1 MKKYCLFLLTILI
14 TLTFI
19 SCNNTTTN
27 TQITSLEL
35 EMPKT
40 NTVETTNGYALFA
53 DNTYSADKTFVT
65 RGYINNGS
73 SYSYVNA
80 TIKAQKALDE
90 NQDSI
95 TIESNFKFDTNEI
108 YTVWA
113 EYNGLKSKPYNVCTY
128 EANSV
133 IDARI
138 QDKPIPTGLKLS
150 DFKKLIKD
158 VKSFDENGLIK
169 EASEAAINNII
180 VILYNSETDK
190 LIQLSES
197 VKTQKGYDLIIAYTD
212 STSPFFIIEDADIY
226 DPTTDFNSIAIYNG
240 YYDRA
245 NLSLAG
251 LKYAKRYNGTTITT
265 EGKCDPFTT
274 DDGTTLKDNHYLTIK
289 DGNIETTYNQNE
301 KVDYIFEKNNS
312 YLITLKVIN
321 GEDEL
326 TATKKIYF

>member
-1 MKKYCLFLLTILI
+1 MKKYCLILLALLLALSFT
-14 TLTFI
+14 
-19 SCNNTTTN
+19 SCNNSTRSA
-27 TQITSLEL
+27 QITSLEL

-40 NTVETTNGYALFA
+40 NTVETENGYALFA
-53 DNTYSADKTFVT
+53 NNTYSAGKTFVT

-80 TIKAQKALDE
+80 TIKAQKSLDSS
-90 NQDSI
+90 QTF
-95 TIESNFKFDTNEI
+95 TIWSNFKFDTNEI
-108 YTVWA
+108 YTIWA
-113 EYNGLKSKPYNVCTY
+113 EYNGLKSKSYNVCTY
-128 EANSV
+128 EPNS
-133 IDARI
+133 IFDARI

-169 EASEAAINNII
+169 EASEEAINNII

-212 STSPFFIIEDADIY
+212 STSPFVIIQEVDIY
-226 DPTTDFNSIAIYNG
+226 DPATDFNSIAIYNG

>member
-1 MKKYCLFLLTILI
+1 MKKYLIVLLALLFALTI
-14 TLTFI
+14 T
-19 SCNNTTTN
+19 SCNNSTN
-27 TQITSLEL
+27 TARVTSLEL

-53 DNTYSADKTFVT
+53 DSTYSAGKTFVT

-90 NQDSI
+90 SQDPI
-95 TIESNFKFDTNEI
+95 TIGSNFKFDTNEI

-169 EASEAAINNII
+169 EASEEAINNII

-190 LIQLSES
+190 L
-197 VKTQKGYDLIIAYTD
+197 
-212 STSPFFIIEDADIY
+212 
-226 DPTTDFNSIAIYNG
+226 
-240 YYDRA
+240 
-245 NLSLAG
+245 LASG
-251 LKYAKRYNGTTITT
+251 
-265 EGKCDPFTT
+265 
-274 DDGTTLKDNHYLTIK
+274 
-289 DGNIETTYNQNE
+289 
-301 KVDYIFEKNNS
+301 
-312 YLITLKVIN
+312 
-321 GEDEL
+321 
-326 TATKKIYF
+326 

>member
-1 MKKYCLFLLTILI
+1 MKKYCLILLALLLTLSF
-14 TLTFI
+14 T
-19 SCNNTTTN
+19 SCNNSTN
-27 TQITSLEL
+27 TARVTSLEL

-53 DNTYSADKTFVT
+53 YNTYSAGKTFVT

-80 TIKAQKALDE
+80 TIKAQKSLDSS
-90 NQDSI
+90 QTS
-95 TIESNFKFDTNEI
+95 TIGSNFKFDTNEI

-113 EYNGLKSKPYNVCTY
+113 EYNGLKSKSYDVCTY

-133 IDARI
+133 FDARI

-150 DFKKLIKD
+150 EVKQYIKN
-158 VKSFDENGLIK
+158 VKSFDESG
-169 EASEAAINNII
+169 SINETSGEEIDNI
-180 VILYNSETDK
+180 VVTLYNSETDET
-190 LIQLSES
+190 IQLSES
-197 VKTQKGYDLIIAYTD
+197 VKTQKGYDLIIAYSD

-226 DPTTDFNSIAIYNG
+226 DPATDFNSIAIYNG

-265 EGKCDPFTT
+265 EGKYDPFTT
-274 DDGTTLKDNHYLTIK
+274 GTTLKDNHYITIS
-289 DGNIETTYNQNE
+289 DGNSEKNYNPSE
-301 KVDYIFEKNNS
+301 SVDYIFEKNNS